1 MNSITFDP
9 AKRDKTLRERGLDF
23 EHAAIVFRS
32 KTFTKP
38 SDVGLHN
45 EERQITVGFLNKRMV
60 VVVWTERNNS
70 RRIISMRYANERE
83 RTIYRHV
90 FADHAMD

>member
-1 MNSITFDP
+1 MDSITFDP
-9 AKRDKTLRERGLDF
+9 AKRDKTFLERGLDF
-23 EHAAIVFRS
+23 EHASIVFRG

-60 VVVWTERNNS
+60 VVVWTERDNS

-90 FADHAMD
+90 FAEHAMD